1 MTMSVDVKDLTR
13 KFGDFVAVD
22 GISFQIPA
30 GSIFGFLGPNGAGK
44 STTIRMLLGIL
55 PITSGSGTVMGC
67 DIQTESVK
75 IRSRVGYMSQKF
87 SLYEDLTVDENLTF
101 FGGIFGVVPSPALLE
116 KCRLTEHRKH
126 LARDLPGGIRQ
137 RLAFAVSLIHDP
149 AIVFLD
155 EPTGAVDPAQRR
167 YFWEL
172 IADLAQQGKTV
183 MVTTHYMD
191 EVERCDQICFIHRG
205 QRMAQGSPSELK
217 REHLQGTMYRC
228 EPPDRPQA
236 LAVLEGLTENPYA
249 SGAGV
254 RFLYAG
260 DVAPVQQALGV
271 PVEVADPTLE
281 DVFISLAAA

>member
-1 MTMSVDVKDLTR
+1 MMTVDVRNLTR

-22 GISFQIPA
+22 GVSFQIPA

-55 PITSGSGTVMGC
+55 PITSGEGTVMGF
-67 DIQTESVK
+67 DIRTEAVK

-87 SLYEDLTVDENLTF
+87 SLYEDLTVAENLAF
-101 FGGIFGVVPSPALLE
+101 FGGIFGVQPRVELLE
-116 KCRLTEHRKH
+116 TCRLTDHRTH

-149 AIVFLD
+149 DIVFLD

-172 IADLAQQGKTV
+172 IAGLAQRGKTV

-205 QRMAQGSPSELK
+205 KRMAQGSPSELK
-217 REHLQGTMYRC
+217 REHLLGTMYRC
-228 EPPDRPQA
+228 EPSDRARA
-236 LAVLEGLTENPYA
+236 LETLQSLTQNPYA
-249 SGAGV
+249 SGTGV
-254 RFLYAG
+254 RFLVAG
-260 DVAPVQQALGV
+260 DVAPVEAALNC
-271 PVEVADPTLE
+271 PVERVDPTLE

>member
-1 MTMSVDVKDLTR
+1 MMTVDVRHLTR
-13 KFGDFVAVD
+13 KFGDFTAVD
-22 GISFQIPA
+22 DVSFQIPA

-55 PITSGSGTVMGC
+55 PITSGEGTVMGF
-67 DIQTESVK
+67 DIRTQSVK

-87 SLYEDLTVDENLTF
+87 SLYEDLTVAENLAF
-101 FGGIFGVVPSPALLE
+101 FGGIFGVAPDPALLE
-116 KCRLTEHRKH
+116 TCRLTDHTGQ

-137 RLAFAVSLIHDP
+137 RLAFAVSLIHNPDL
-149 AIVFLD
+149 VFLD

-172 IADLAQQGKTV
+172 IAGLAQQGKTV

-205 QRMAQGSPSELK
+205 KRIAQGSPSELK
-217 REHLQGTMYRC
+217 REHLQGRMYRC
-228 EPPDRPQA
+228 EPPDRAQA
-236 LAVLEGLTENPYA
+236 LQILQTLTQNPYA

-254 RFLYAG
+254 RFLVTG
-260 DVAPVQQALGV
+260 DISPVQAALNV
-271 PVEVADPTLE
+271 PIEPADPTLE